1 MKAGYKIG
9 AWLAGAALLVALGV
23 AVSLWTFKQVEEAA
37 EMRKHSRVVLIRANG
52 LLSALIDSENAM
64 RGYVLTGD
72 EAFLE
77 PYLAVRDRI
86 RGNLQELRQLTLIP
100 AAENRLDALVPLV
113 DARLAHISQAIEL
126 RRDRDVT
133 AAVAL
138 VRSGQGRRA
147 MDSIRAVMGSYIP
160 LEEGMQAQ
168 RDAEFQSS
176 MRNLFAAIVS
186 TSLLML
192 LFALAFAYS
201 FYRETQQR
209 LKNLVLLETQKSLE
223 IQEQTNTQLQQANVT
238 LQLSEERY
246 RTLFESIDEG
256 FCILEMIFDEHEK
269 PVDWR
274 FLEVNPS
281 FEKQTGLHDIV
292 GKRMREL
299 APDHEAHWFETY
311 GKVAQTGEPIRFVNE
326 AKAMDDRWFDLYAFR
341 VGGRDSRKVAV
352 LFTNITER
360 KRLDQALQ
368 DKNAELASARF
379 VAEKANLAK
388 SNFLSSMS
396 HELRTPLNAIL
407 GFAQLMEA
415 GSPPPTPA
423 QIVRL
428 HQIIKAGWYLLELIN
443 QILDLAVIESGKLS
457 LSREPVSLIDVM
469 RECEAM
475 IEPQAQQRDIHINF
489 LPFDNTWFANADHT
503 RVKQVLINLLS
514 NAIKYNCQHETVEVE
529 CTLSTPE
536 RIRISIK
543 DSGAGLPP
551 EKLAQLFQPFNRLG
565 QETGT
570 EEGTGIGLV
579 VTKKLVELMGGTIG
593 VESTV
598 GVGSVF
604 WIELIRDVTPK
615 LADGNPMPVEFT
627 PRAQENAVLHTLL
640 YVEDN
645 PANLMLV
652 EQIIEGRAHIRML
665 SAHEGNLGIA
675 LARAHIPDVIL
686 MDINLPGIS
695 GFQVLKML
703 REDPLTMHIP
713 VLAISANAMPRDI
726 EKGLK
731 AGFFRYLTKPIKVN
745 EFLNALD
752 DALKFSE
759 MELVDTNETGQIR

>member
-37 EMRKHSRVVLIRANG
+37 GMRKHSRVLLIRANNF
-52 LLSALIDSENAM
+52 LSTLVDSETAM

-100 AAENRLDALVPLV
+100 TAKNHLDALVPLV
-113 DARLAHISQAIEL
+113 DAKLAHISQAIEL
-126 RRDRDVT
+126 RRNHDET

-138 VRSGQGRRA
+138 VRSGQGRRL
-147 MDSIRAVMGSYIP
+147 MDSIRAEMGRHIP
-160 LEEGMQAQ
+160 LEEGMLAQ
-168 RDAEFQSS
+168 REAEFQSS
-176 MRNLFAAIVS
+176 MRNLFAAIVGA
-186 TSLLML
+186 SLFTL

-201 FYRETQQR
+201 FYRETQLR
-209 LKNLVLLETQKSLE
+209 LKNLVHLETQKLLE
-223 IQEQTNTQLQQANVT
+223 IQEQTNKQLQQANVT
-238 LQLSEERY
+238 LQLSEARY

-256 FCILEMIFDEHEK
+256 FCIIEMIFDKHDK

-311 GKVAQTGEPIRFVNE
+311 GKVVLTGEPIRFVNE
-326 AKAMDDRWFDLYAFR
+326 AKALDDSWFDLYAFR

-368 DKNAELASARF
+368 DQNAELERARRL
-379 VAEKANLAK
+379 AEKANLAK
-388 SNFLSSMS
+388 SAFLSSMS

-407 GFAQLMEA
+407 GFAQLLEA
-415 GSPPPTPA
+415 GSPPPTAA
-423 QIVRL
+423 QLVRL
-428 HQIIKAGWYLLELIN
+428 HQITKAGWYLLELIN
-443 QILDLAVIESGKLS
+443 EILDLAVIESGKLS
-457 LSREPVSLIDVM
+457 LSGEPVSLIDVM
-469 RECEAM
+469 RECQAM
-475 IEPQAQQRDIHINF
+475 IEPQAQQRGIHINF
-489 LPFDNTWFANADHT
+489 LPFDPDWYARADRT

-514 NAIKYNCQHETVEVE
+514 NAVKYNREQGTVMVK
-529 CTLSTPE
+529 CTARTPE

-543 DSGAGLPP
+543 DSGAGLSV
-551 EKLAQLFQPFNRLG
+551 EKMAQLFQPFNRLG
-565 QETGT
+565 QEAGA
-570 EEGTGIGLV
+570 EEGTGIGLA
-579 VTKKLVELMGGTIG
+579 VTKRLVELMGGTVG

-598 GVGSVF
+598 GVGSEF
-604 WIELIRDVTPK
+604 WIELIRDVTPQ
-615 LADGNPMPVEFT
+615 LAARQAMPAERVPQTQGNAPL
-627 PRAQENAVLHTLL
+627 RTLL

-652 EQIIEGRAHIRML
+652 EHIIEDHPQLRML
-665 SAHEGNLGIA
+665 SARDGNRGIA
-675 LARAHIPDVIL
+675 LARTYQPEVIL

-695 GFQVLKML
+695 GIQALKIL
-703 REDPLTMHIP
+703 REDPVTAHIP

-726 EKGLK
+726 EKGLA

-745 EFLNALD
+745 EFMEALD
-752 DALKFSE
+752 MAL
-759 MELVDTNETGQIR
+759 ELAQTGMDGAVVPVPL